1 MKLTP
6 YLYIIAVLTVG
17 MLLSCKGESTN
28 EQNADS
34 IWVAPQESN
43 AILDLG
49 VIEQN
54 QTFTVRGKQYDWSF
68 RFTPVDSLPIVI
80 NPDGS
85 RYHDNEVLLT
95 IRRDSTIVLRRR
107 FTKQSFA
114 SMVPKKELKNT
125 ALVGFCYNLNHTDDH
140 SCLRFIATVGDP
152 DETSGIY
159 YPVEIRIDPDGSYSL
174 HHVEDFETESLFE
187 GMNEDPADDI
197 GV

>member
-1 MKLTP
+1 MKHIP
-6 YLYIIAVLTVG
+6 YIYIA
-17 MLLSCKGESTN
+17 LLMGALVSCKNMTKDGN
-28 EQNADS
+28 ENDS
-34 IWVAPQESN
+34 IWVTPAVTNE
-43 AILDLG
+43 IIDLG

-54 QTFTVRGKQYDWSF
+54 QIFTVRGKQYNWSF
-68 RFTPVDSLPIVI
+68 RFAPVDSLPIIV

-85 RYHDNEVLLT
+85 RYHDNEVQLT
-95 IRRDSTIVLRRR
+95 IHRDSTLVLRRR

-114 SMVPKKELKNT
+114 SMVPKDELPNT

-187 GMNEDPADDI
+187 GMNEDPAEDL